1 MSRKRERGAGWT
13 GRDQSTMTQGPG
25 TGGTAME
32 AGTQLLVG
40 MTMITGLVVT
50 TMGAM
55 ATTGGEV
62 TMTTEIL
69 TGGGD
74 GVMTAITIRNCSM
87 TLLPFIASVFDNT
100 NLKLGLQKIGT
111 NPCIWNQFVLIKQ
124 ALQRRRYSAQGKK

>member
-13 GRDQSTMTQGPG
+13 GRDQSTMTLGPG

-32 AGTQLLVG
+32 VGTQLLAG
-40 MTMITGLVVT
+40 MTMIMGLVT

-55 ATTGGEV
+55 AITDGEE
-62 TMTTEIL
+62 TMTTETL

-87 TLLPFIASVFDNT
+87 TLLTVRCLGFDDT
-100 NLKLGLQKIGT
+100 NLKLDLQKIWT
-111 NPCIWNQFVLIKQ
+111 NPCIWN
-124 ALQRRRYSAQGKK
+124 

>member
-1 MSRKRERGAGWT
+1 
-13 GRDQSTMTQGPG
+13 
-25 TGGTAME
+25 ME

-87 TLLPFIASVFDNT
+87 TLIPFVASVFDNT
-100 NLKLGLQKIGT
+100 NLKFDLQKIGT
-111 NPCIWNQFVLIKQ
+111 NPCIWNQFVR
-124 ALQRRRYSAQGKK
+124 AN